1 MYSIEVLVRVLSRM
15 WRNRQTRTFQVRMP
29 QGVWVQVP
37 PSAVSADQMVS
48 AFFVRTDII
57 HKKII
62 ERSPVAGY
70 NKTTIYIEKSG
81 VE

>member
-37 PSAVSADQMVS
+37 PSALSADQMVS

-57 HKKII
+57 HKKSLSDLLLQDII
-62 ERSPVAGY
+62 
-70 NKTTIYIEKSG
+70 KLLFI
-81 VE
+81 

>member
-48 AFFVRTDII
+48 AFCMHRYYSQ
-57 HKKII
+57 KII

-70 NKTTIYIEKSG
+70 NKTTIYIERSG

>member
-37 PSAVSADQMVS
+37 PSAVALTKWSALFCARRYYSQ
-48 AFFVRTDII
+48 
-57 HKKII
+57 KII
-62 ERSPVAGY
+62 ERSPGAGY
-70 NKTTIYIEKSG
+70 NKTTIYIERSG

>member
-48 AFFVRTDII
+48 AFLYAQILFTKKSLSDLLLQDII
-57 HKKII
+57 KLLLI
-62 ERSPVAGY
+62 
-70 NKTTIYIEKSG
+70 
-81 VE
+81 